1 MRSFNYNNKYIVV
14 IPKCYKNPK
23 KNCCT
28 VKIECNTQVYYKASN
43 SLLTILTLLYNITL

>member
-28 VKIECNTQVYYKASN
+28 VKIECNTYNNKASN
-43 SLLTILTLLYNITL
+43 SLLTILTPLYNITL